1 MKAGTGFDH
10 LHVLIVDDE
19 RAVIKILRN
28 MLANF
33 GITQIMVAHDG
44 LEAAKFLEDC
54 GAKINLIICDWN
66 MPHMNGFDLLRKLRA
81 SDPHKAFVMLTGFAT
96 HDMIREAKQLNVSA
110 FIAKPFSQDEI
121 RKKLELIARKIVRY
135 RTGDS
140 AWIAAGGR

>member
-1 MKAGTGFDH
+1 MKADSGFDH

-44 LEAAKFLEDC
+44 IEAAKFLEDC
-54 GAKINLIICDWN
+54 GDKINLIICDWN
-66 MPHMNGFDLLRKLRA
+66 MPHMNGFDLLRKIRA

-121 RKKLELIARKIVRY
+121 KRKLELVARKV
-135 RTGDS
+135 GEQE
-140 AWIAAGGR
+140 AGILVH